1 MLVYMNSLIMSRVCA
16 GMRGTNLSA
25 RFRLCSQG
33 QPVHRRSASAKSS
46 QGSDLKYFLQQPN
59 VVVVDVRTPQE
70 HYEARIKEAQLIPV
84 QEIPDRLDDFPS
96 DVETPIVVFCKVG
109 QRSGLAK
116 NFLEQ
121 VGYSNVFNGVTLETV
136 AHAMEAEI
144 VSGDPART

>member
-1 MLVYMNSLIMSRVCA
+1 MSRVCA
-16 GMRGTNLSA
+16 GIMRTDISKK
-25 RFRLCSQG
+25 FRICSQG
-33 QPVHRRSASAKSS
+33 QRVHRRSTSAKSS
-46 QGSDLKYFLQQPN
+46 QGSDLRYFLQQPN

-84 QEIPDRLDDFPS
+84 QEIPERLDDFPT

-136 AHAMEAEI
+136 ASAMEAEI